1 MDGLIEME
9 RLPLEALPD
18 ALPDG
23 IDVENYVICTYYVG
37 LPPFM
42 DAKQV
47 AHAAAVE
54 QSTGT
59 WTMVPGET
67 LEVRKRHVAKV
78 IGIYEVPQYEYSTPK
93 DLERRQYIIQVAYPW
108 ENFGR
113 QIPMLL
119 STVIGN
125 ISLGGRIKC
134 LDMRF
139 PKEWLKGFK
148 GPQYGIKGLRKLL
161 GVKKRPLLNNMIK
174 PCVYTSAKMG
184 ADLAYQAAVGGAD
197 IIKDDELLADPE
209 FNTLEERIPLFMEAL
224 DKADSEKGEKTL
236 FTVNITDS
244 VPKLFEN
251 AERAIELG
259 ANALM
264 VNFLAVGYSAFR
276 HVCDTVDVPVLS
288 HMDITGALSYSP
300 ITGIG
305 SNIVIGKLTRIC
317 GSDITVFPAPYGK
330 APLLKER
337 FLAMAHD
344 MVMPLRNI
352 KPSMPMPSGGIS
364 QGMVEEAVDDLGPDI
379 VIGSGGAI
387 HAHPDGPRAGAI
399 AFRQAIEAKMK
410 GIHVSV
416 YAKEHEELK
425 KAMDSWGSG
434 RTGFDL

>member
-1 MDGLIEME
+1 MD

-18 ALPDG
+18 ALPDA
-23 IDVENYVICTYYVG
+23 IDVEKYVICTYYVG

-47 AHAAAVE
+47 AHAAAIE

-67 LEVRKRHVAKV
+67 LQVRKRHVAKV
-78 IGIYEVPQYEYSTPK
+78 VGIYEVPQYEYSTPK
-93 DLERRQYIIQVAYPW
+93 DLERRQYIIQVAFPW
-108 ENFGR
+108 ENFGP

-139 PKEWLKGFK
+139 PKSWLKEFK
-148 GPQYGIKGLRKLL
+148 GPKFGIKGLRKLL

-184 ADLAYQAAVGGAD
+184 ADLCYEAAVGGAD
-197 IIKDDELLADPE
+197 IIKDDELLADPK
-209 FNTLEERIPLFMEAL
+209 FNTLEERIPLFMEAI
-224 DKADSEKGEKTL
+224 DKADAEKGEKTL
-236 FTVNITDS
+236 FTVNITDR

-251 AERAIELG
+251 AEKAIELG

-264 VNFLAVGYSAFR
+264 INFLAVGYSAFR
-276 HVCDTVDVPVLS
+276 HVCEDPSIDVPVLA

-305 SNIVIGKLTRIC
+305 SNIVIGKLPRIC

-352 KPSMPMPSGGIS
+352 DQTMPMPSGGIS

-387 HAHPDGPRAGAI
+387 HAHPDGPKAGAI